1 MKTEKTK
8 PMINDD
14 GEVRELSKADFAA
27 MKPLADTMPEDF
39 VDMVLAH
46 QSQMEKQG
54 KIKPRTRGKQKL
66 PTKQAVTIRLSPE
79 IIQAFK
85 AGGRGWQSRINEV
98 LLQYIRS

>member
-1 MKTEKTK
+1 
-8 PMINDD
+8 MINDD

-85 AGGRGWQSRINEV
+85 AEGRGWQSRINDV